1 MKHSFC
7 IQGSLFWVPL
17 TNTFPFQM
25 TLRPDSRARALL
37 EDWGKAMADLVQ
49 PVRDGR
55 IADGLVD
62 AIGDVGVLL
71 AQHLPRASDDVNE
84 LPDRMIHL

>member
-1 MKHSFC
+1 
-7 IQGSLFWVPL
+7 
-17 TNTFPFQM
+17 
-25 TLRPDSRARALL
+25 
-37 EDWGKAMADLVQ
+37 MADLVQ